1 MSTDSDKGTPVPV
14 ILNKKVEKTG
24 PLEVEV
30 RRGNVER
37 KVVRE
42 EQISFDKIVEDS
54 DSKFIMTGKMTKIG
68 MGNFLQLIEKHEIGE
83 VEGFFNEELIVSSD
97 LITQVA
103 TASVVDEDD
112 EDMKYVE
119 SMAIGVLTGGLFMA
133 LFILMIKT
141 TEDLRSYAWIIFL
154 ISFGMLG
161 YYLYKGIKNGELK
174 RIIRVAIKS
183 LSKK

>member
-1 MSTDSDKGTPVPV
+1 MDKGKSVPV
-14 ILNKKVEKTG
+14 IINKKFKETG
-24 PLEVEV
+24 PIEVEV

-54 DSKFIMTGKMTKIG
+54 ESKFIMTGKMTKIG

-83 VEGFFNEELIVSSD
+83 VEGFFEEEIVVSSD
-97 LITQVA
+97 VITQVA

-112 EDMKYVE
+112 EDMKYIE
-119 SMAIGVLTGGLFMA
+119 SMAIGVLTGGLF
-133 LFILMIKT
+133 LSIFIIAMKT
-141 TEDLRSYAWIIFL
+141 PEDLRSYAWIIL
-154 ISFGMLG
+154 LVSLG
-161 YYLYKGIKNGELK
+161 LLGFYTYKGMKSGELK
-174 RIIRVAIKS
+174 RILRVCVKS

>member
-1 MSTDSDKGTPVPV
+1 MDSDKGKPVPV
-14 ILNKKVEKTG
+14 ILNNKIKDTG
-24 PLEVEV
+24 PIEVEV
-30 RRGNVER
+30 RRGQVEH

-83 VEGFFNEELIVSSD
+83 VNGFFEEEVVVSSEM
-97 LITQVA
+97 ITQIA

-112 EDMKYVE
+112 EDMKYIE
-119 SMAIGVLTGGLFMA
+119 SMAIGVLTGGLF
-133 LFILMIKT
+133 LSIFILAIKT
-141 TEDLRSYAWIIFL
+141 TEDLRSYAWIIL
-154 ISFGMLG
+154 LVSLGLLG
-161 YYLYKGIKNGELK
+161 YYTWKGLKSGELK
-174 RIIRVAIKS
+174 RIIRVCVKS

>member
-1 MSTDSDKGTPVPV
+1 MDMDKGKPVPV
-14 ILNKKVEKTG
+14 ILNKKIQDTG
-24 PLEVEV
+24 PIEVEV

-68 MGNFLQLIEKHEIGE
+68 LGNFLQLIEKHEIGE
-83 VEGFFNEELIVSSD
+83 VQGFFEEEIVVSSD
-97 LITQVA
+97 IITQIA

-112 EDMKYVE
+112 EDMKYIE
-119 SMAIGVLTGGLFMA
+119 SMAIGVLSGGLF
-133 LFILMIKT
+133 LSIFILTIRT
-141 TEDLRSYAWIIFL
+141 TEDLRSYAWIIML
-154 ISFGMLG
+154 VSLGLLG
-161 YYLYKGIKNGELK
+161 YYTWKGVKSGELK
-174 RIIRVAIKS
+174 RILRVCVKS